1 MTQLSPHAVQRFQI
15 DFEPVGRRG
24 LCRADQTL
32 LDAARE
38 LGVALT
44 SDCGG
49 QGICGQCRVQVAGG
63 RLSEAT
69 WAEQDLLTAGELAAG
84 YRLACTAFPLGD
96 CKLAVPPESLS
107 APMRVQ
113 VAGIDASV
121 ELAPAVRA
129 CLVQLEPPTL
139 HAPEADAANLLARLH
154 AVYGLDVQHCTLP
167 VLRELS
173 TSLRAWHWRCQ
184 AIVRGDEVIAVRP
197 VPPPAHP
204 VTPTDH
210 ESAVSKG
217 AALHV
222 SRFTHHAP
230 LGLAVDLGS
239 TSLAGYL
246 VDLETGETLASQGA
260 MNPQISF
267 GEDIISRVVY
277 AHKYPDGAEHLRRA
291 VLDALNQL
299 AGSLCQEAGA
309 ARSDIFDA
317 VIVGNTAMH
326 HLLLGLPTRQLT
338 AAPFTPTVDQSLDFS
353 ATEVGLDLASGAT
366 LHILPNIAGF
376 VGADHVAMLLATE
389 QEWQGRTAIALDVG
403 TNTEISLA
411 LPDGRLTSVSCASGP
426 AFEGYHI
433 RDGTRARPGAVERVR
448 IENGAVLIGTID
460 HAPPAGICGS
470 GILDAV
476 AQLRLAGVLNEAG
489 RMALDAHPHVIE
501 RNGDRE
507 FVLVEAP
514 TDGSGRGVSI
524 SQHDVREVQL
534 AKASIQTG
542 IDLLLAEHGIL
553 LDQIERFII
562 AGAFGAYID
571 MPNAVAIGMFPDLPV
586 ERFRQVG
593 NAAGVGAKL
602 AVLSTA
608 MRTHARALRRRISY
622 LELATHPRFARS
634 FALSCRLRRVD
645 R

>member
-1 MTQLSPHAVQRFQI
+1 MSHFQLDFQ
-15 DFEPVGRRG
+15 PVGRRG
-24 LCRADQTL
+24 PCPADQTL
-32 LDAARE
+32 LDAARA

-49 QGICGQCRVQVAGG
+49 QSICGQCRVQLAAGQ
-63 RLSEAT
+63 LSEVT
-69 WAEQDLLTAGELAAG
+69 WAEQDMLTAAELAAG
-84 YRLACTAFPLGD
+84 YRLACTAFPLSD

-107 APMRVQ
+107 APMRIH
-113 VAGIDASV
+113 VAGIEADV

-129 CLVQLEPPTL
+129 YLVQLEPPTL
-139 HAPEADAANLLARLH
+139 HAPQADAASLLARLR
-154 AVYGLDVQHCTLP
+154 AVYGLDVQRCDLP

-173 TSLRAWHWRCQ
+173 IDLRAWNWRCQ
-184 AIVRGDEVIAVRP
+184 ALVRGDEVIAVRP
-197 VPPPAHP
+197 VPQPA
-204 VTPTDH
+204 DH
-210 ESAVSKG
+210 GSAG
-217 AALHV
+217 
-222 SRFTHHAP
+222 SRDNTFHASRITHHAP

-246 VDLETGETLASQGA
+246 VDLETGETLAAQGA

-277 AHKYPDGAEHLRRA
+277 AHKHPDGAQQLRQA

-299 AGSLCQEAGA
+299 AGTLCRAAGA
-309 ARSDIFDA
+309 DPSDIFDA

-338 AAPFTPTVDQSLDFS
+338 AAPFVPVVDDSLNLRAAD
-353 ATEVGLDLASGAT
+353 AGLELADTAA

-389 QEWQGRTAIALDVG
+389 AEWQGRTAIALDVG

-411 LPDGRLTSVSCASGP
+411 LPDGRLSSVSCASGP

-433 RDGTRARPGAVERVR
+433 KDGTRARPGAVERVR
-448 IENGAVLIGTID
+448 IEDGLVIVGTID
-460 HAPPAGICGS
+460 DAPPAGICGS

-489 RMALDAHPHVIE
+489 RMELGSHPRVQE

-507 FVLVEAP
+507 FVLVDAAA
-514 TDGSGRGVSI
+514 DGSSRGVSI
-524 SQHDVREVQL
+524 SQHDIREIQL

-542 IDLLLAEHGIL
+542 IELLLAEHGVAL
-553 LDQIERFII
+553 EQIERFII

-571 MPNAVAIGMFPDLPV
+571 VPNAVAIGMFPDLPA

-593 NAAGVGAKL
+593 NAAGAGARL

-608 MRTHARALRRRISY
+608 MRARAVALRSRVRY

-634 FALSCRLRRVD
+634 FAYGCRLRKVER
-645 R
+645 

>member
-1 MTQLSPHAVQRFQI
+1 MPSPSHFHLDFQ
-15 DFEPVGRRG
+15 PVGRRG
-24 LCRADQTL
+24 RCRADQTL

-49 QGICGQCRVQVAGG
+49 QGICGQCRIKLVSGQ
-63 RLSEAT
+63 LSETT
-69 WAEQDLLTAGELAAG
+69 WAEQDMLSAAELAEG
-84 YRLACTAFPLGD
+84 YRLACTAYPLSD

-107 APMRVQ
+107 APMRIHVTGVQ
-113 VAGIDASV
+113 ADV

-129 CLVQLEPPTL
+129 YLVQLQPPTL
-139 HAPEADAANLLARLH
+139 HEPVADAANLLGQLRS
-154 AVYGLDVQHCTLP
+154 VYGIDVQRCDLAA
-167 VLRELS
+167 LRELS
-173 TSLRAWHWRCQ
+173 PALRAHHWRCQ

-197 VPPPAHP
+197 MPPPA
-204 VTPTDH
+204 DH
-210 ESAVSKG
+210 GSAG
-217 AALHV
+217 
-222 SRFTHHAP
+222 SREDTFHASRITHHAP

-277 AHKYPDGAEHLRRA
+277 AHKHPDGAQQLRRA
-291 VLDALNQL
+291 VVDALNQL
-299 AGSLCQEAGA
+299 AGSLCAAAGA
-309 ARSDIFDA
+309 SRDDILDA

-338 AAPFTPTVDQSLDFS
+338 SAPFVPTVDQSLDLR
-353 ATEVGLDLASGAT
+353 TREVGLDLAEAAA

-389 QEWQGRTAIALDVG
+389 PEWQGRTAIALDVG

-411 LPDGRLTSVSCASGP
+411 LPDGRLSSVSCASGP

-433 RDGTRARPGAVERVR
+433 KDGTRARPGAVERVR
-448 IENGAVLIGTID
+448 IENGAVIVGTID
-460 HAPPAGICGS
+460 DQPPAGICGS

-489 RMALDAHPHVIE
+489 RMELGAHPAVRE

-507 FVLVEAP
+507 FVLVEAAA
-514 TDGSGRGVSI
+514 DGSSRGVSI
-524 SQHDVREVQL
+524 SQHDIREIQL

-542 IDLLLAEHGIL
+542 IELLLAEHGVAL
-553 LDQIERFII
+553 AQIERFII

-571 MPNAVAIGMFPDLPV
+571 VPNAVAIGMFPDLPA
-586 ERFRQVG
+586 ERFQQVG
-593 NAAGVGAKL
+593 NAAGAGAGL

-608 MRTHARALRRRISY
+608 MRQRAQALRSRVSY

-634 FALSCRLRRVD
+634 FAHGCRLRKVAW
-645 R
+645 

>member
-1 MTQLSPHAVQRFQI
+1 MTRITTSAVHHFHV

-24 LCRADQTL
+24 PCRADQTL

-49 QGICGQCRVQVAGG
+49 QGICGQCRVQVVEG
-63 RLSEAT
+63 RLSEAA
-69 WAEQDLLTAGELAAG
+69 WAEQDLLPAAELAAG
-84 YRLACTAFPLGD
+84 FRLACTAYPLGD

-113 VAGIDASV
+113 VTGIDATV

-139 HAPEADAANLLARLH
+139 HAPQADAASLLSRLH
-154 AVYGLDVQHCTLP
+154 TVYGLDVQRCTLS
-167 VLRELS
+167 VLRDLS
-173 TSLRAWHWRCQ
+173 NNLRAWDWRCQ

-204 VTPTDH
+204 VTPADH
-210 ESAVSKG
+210 DSAVSKG
-217 AALHV
+217 ATLHV

-277 AHKYPDGAEHLRRA
+277 AHKHPDGAQHLRRA
-291 VLDALNQL
+291 VLDALNHL

-309 ARSDIFDA
+309 GRDDIFDA

-338 AAPFTPTVDQSLDFS
+338 AAPFVPTADQSLDLS
-353 ATEVGLDLASGAT
+353 AAEVGLELAAGAA

-389 QEWQGRTAIALDVG
+389 QEWQGRTAIALDIG

-448 IENGAVLIGTID
+448 IDDGAVLIGTIGD
-460 HAPPAGICGS
+460 EPPAGICGS

-489 RMALDAHPHVIE
+489 RMALDAHPRVRE

-514 TDGSGRGVSI
+514 ADGSSRGVSI
-524 SQHDVREVQL
+524 SQHDVREIQL

-542 IDLLLAEHGIL
+542 IELLLAEHGVL

-571 MPNAVAIGMFPDLPV
+571 VPNAVAIGMFPDLPM

-593 NAAGVGAKL
+593 NAAGAGAKL

-608 MRTHARALRRRISY
+608 MRAHAQALRGRISY

-634 FALSCRLRRVD
+634 FAYGCRLRKAEW
-645 R
+645 

>member
-1 MTQLSPHAVQRFQI
+1 MSHFHL

-24 LCRADQTL
+24 PCRADQTL

-49 QGICGQCRVQVAGG
+49 QGICGQCRVQRVEGQ
-63 RLSEAT
+63 LSELA
-69 WAEQDLLTAGELAAG
+69 WAEQDLLTAEELADG
-84 YRLACTAFPLGD
+84 YRLACTAYPLSD

-113 VAGIDASV
+113 VAGIDAAV

-129 CLVQLEPPTL
+129 YLVQLQPPTL
-139 HAPEADAANLLARLH
+139 HEPVADAASLLAQLRH
-154 AVYGLDVQHCTLP
+154 VYGLDVQRCDLA
-167 VLRELS
+167 VLRDLS
-173 TSLRAWHWRCQ
+173 PTLRAHHWRCQ
-184 AIVRGDEVIAVRP
+184 AVVRGDEVIAVRP
-197 VPPPAHP
+197 VPTP
-204 VTPTDH
+204 VDHGPTD
-210 ESAVSKG
+210 SMTPDIGDRSP
-217 AALHV
+217 
-222 SRFTHHAP
+222 FTAHRSPLPAP
-230 LGLAVDLGS
+230 RTLGLAVDLGS

-246 VDLETGETLASQGA
+246 VDLETGATLASQGA

-277 AHKYPDGAEHLRRA
+277 AHKHADGAQQLRRA

-299 AGSLCQEAGA
+299 AGSLCAEAGA
-309 ARSDIFDA
+309 NRDDILDA

-338 AAPFTPTVDQSLDFS
+338 SAPFVPVVDQSLDLS
-353 ATEVGLDLASGAT
+353 ARAAGLELAETAA

-389 QEWQGRTAIALDVG
+389 PEWQGRTAIALDVG

-411 LPDGRLTSVSCASGP
+411 LPDGRLSSVSCASGP

-433 RDGTRARPGAVERVR
+433 KDGTRARPGAVERVR
-448 IENGAVLIGTID
+448 IDGGDVRIGTID
-460 HAPPAGICGS
+460 DEPASGICGS

-489 RMALDAHPHVIE
+489 RMELGSHPHVRE
-501 RNGDRE
+501 ANGDRE
-507 FVLVEAP
+507 FVLVPAA
-514 TDGSGRGVSI
+514 GGGRGVSI
-524 SQHDVREVQL
+524 SQHDVREIQL

-542 IDLLLAEHGIL
+542 IELLLAEHGVA

-571 MPNAVAIGMFPDLPV
+571 VPNAVAIGMFPDLPAG
-586 ERFRQVG
+586 RFLQVG
-593 NAAGVGAKL
+593 NAAGAGAKL

-608 MRTHARALRRRISY
+608 MRAHAQALRSRISY

-634 FALSCRLRRVD
+634 FAYGCRLRKVGK
-645 R
+645 

>member
-1 MTQLSPHAVQRFQI
+1 MAHFHLDFQ
-15 DFEPVGRRG
+15 PVGRRG
-24 LCRADQTL
+24 PCPSDQTL

-49 QGICGQCRVQVAGG
+49 QGICGQCRVQVVEGQ
-63 RLSEAT
+63 LSEVA
-69 WAEQDLLTAGELAAG
+69 WAEQDLLTAEELAAG
-84 YRLACTAFPLGD
+84 YRLACTAYPLSD

-107 APMRVQ
+107 APMRIH
-113 VAGIDASV
+113 VAGVDADV
-121 ELAPAVRA
+121 ELAPAVRPY
-129 CLVQLEPPTL
+129 LVQVQPPTL
-139 HAPEADAANLLARLH
+139 HAPVADAANLLAQLRS
-154 AVYGLDVQHCTLP
+154 VYGIDVQRCDLS
-167 VLRELS
+167 VLRDLS
-173 TSLRAWHWRCQ
+173 SNLRAWNWRCQ
-184 AIVRGDEVIAVRP
+184 AVVRDDEVIAVRP
-197 VPPPAHP
+197 VALPL
-204 VTPTDH
+204 DH
-210 ESAVSKG
+210 GSARNHEQHASR
-217 AALHV
+217 AAP
-222 SRFTHHAP
+222 HAL

-246 VDLETGETLASQGA
+246 VDLETGETLAAQGA

-277 AHKYPDGAEHLRRA
+277 AHKNPQGAQQLRQA
-291 VLDALNQL
+291 VLDAINQL
-299 AGSLCQEAGA
+299 AGSLCAEAA
-309 ARSDIFDA
+309 ASRGDILDA

-338 AAPFTPTVDQSLDFS
+338 SAPFVPTVDQSLDLR
-353 ATEVGLDLASGAT
+353 AREVGLELARTAA

-411 LPDGRLTSVSCASGP
+411 LPDGRLSSVSCASGP

-433 RDGTRARPGAVERVR
+433 KDGTRARPGAVERVR
-448 IENGAVLIGTID
+448 IDGDAVVVGTID
-460 HAPPAGICGS
+460 DAAPAGICGS

-489 RMALDAHPHVIE
+489 RMALDTHPRLRE

-514 TDGSGRGVSI
+514 PDGSSRGVSI
-524 SQHDVREVQL
+524 SQHDVREIQL

-542 IDLLLAEHGIL
+542 IELLLAEHGVA
-553 LDQIERFII
+553 LDQIECFII

-571 MPNAVAIGMFPDLPV
+571 VPNAVAIGMFPDLPA

-593 NAAGVGAKL
+593 NAAGAGAKL
-602 AVLSTA
+602 AMLSTA
-608 MRTHARALRRRISY
+608 LRQRAQALRGRVSY
-622 LELATHPRFARS
+622 LELATHPRFARA
-634 FALSCRLRRVD
+634 FAYSCRLRKVD
-645 R
+645 K

>member
-1 MTQLSPHAVQRFQI
+1 MAHFHLDFQ
-15 DFEPVGRRG
+15 PVGRRG
-24 LCRADQTL
+24 PCPSDQTL

-49 QGICGQCRVQVAGG
+49 QGICGQCRVQMVEGQ
-63 RLSEAT
+63 LSEVA
-69 WAEQDLLTAGELAAG
+69 WAEQDLLTAEELAAG
-84 YRLACTAFPLGD
+84 YRLACTAYPLSD

-107 APMRVQ
+107 APMRIH
-113 VAGIDASV
+113 VAGVDADV
-121 ELAPAVRA
+121 ELAPAVRPY
-129 CLVQLEPPTL
+129 LVQVQPPTL
-139 HAPEADAANLLARLH
+139 HAPVADAANLLAQLRS
-154 AVYGLDVQHCTLP
+154 VYGIDVQRCDLS
-167 VLRELS
+167 VLRDLS
-173 TSLRAWHWRCQ
+173 SNLRAWNWRCQ
-184 AIVRGDEVIAVRP
+184 AVVRDDEVIAVRP
-197 VPPPAHP
+197 VALPL
-204 VTPTDH
+204 DH
-210 ESAVSKG
+210 GSAQNHEQHASR
-217 AALHV
+217 AAP
-222 SRFTHHAP
+222 HAL

-246 VDLETGETLASQGA
+246 VDLETGETLAAQGA

-277 AHKYPDGAEHLRRA
+277 AHKNPQGAQQLRQA
-291 VLDALNQL
+291 VLDAINQL
-299 AGSLCQEAGA
+299 AGSLCAEAA
-309 ARSDIFDA
+309 ASRGDILDA

-338 AAPFTPTVDQSLDFS
+338 SAPFVPTVDQSLDLR
-353 ATEVGLDLASGAT
+353 AREVGLELARTAA

-411 LPDGRLTSVSCASGP
+411 LPDGRLSSVSCASGP

-433 RDGTRARPGAVERVR
+433 KDGTRARPGAVERVR
-448 IENGAVLIGTID
+448 IDGDAVVVGTID
-460 HAPPAGICGS
+460 DAAPAGICGS

-476 AQLRLAGVLNEAG
+476 AQLRLAGVLNEEG
-489 RMALDAHPHVIE
+489 RMALDTHPRLRE

-514 TDGSGRGVSI
+514 TDGSSRGVSI
-524 SQHDVREVQL
+524 SQHDVREIQL

-542 IDLLLAEHGIL
+542 IELLLAEHGVA
-553 LDQIERFII
+553 LDQIECFII

-571 MPNAVAIGMFPDLPV
+571 VPNAVAIGMFPDLPA

-593 NAAGVGAKL
+593 NAAGAGAKL

-608 MRTHARALRRRISY
+608 LRQRAQALRSRVSY
-622 LELATHPRFARS
+622 LELATHPRFARA
-634 FALSCRLRRVD
+634 FAYSCRLRKVD
-645 R
+645 K

>member
-1 MTQLSPHAVQRFQI
+1 MPSPSHFHLDFQPI
-15 DFEPVGRRG
+15 GRRG
-24 LCRADQTL
+24 RCRADQTL

-49 QGICGQCRVQVAGG
+49 QGICGQCRVQVVEG
-63 RLSEAT
+63 RLSDPA
-69 WAEQDLLTAGELAAG
+69 WVEQDLLTAEERAAG
-84 YRLACTAFPLGD
+84 YRLACTAYPLSD

-113 VAGIDASV
+113 VAGIDADV

-129 CLVQLEPPTL
+129 YLVQLQPPTL
-139 HAPEADAANLLARLH
+139 HAPVADAANLLAQLRH
-154 AVYGLDVQHCTLP
+154 IYGIDVQRCDLA

-173 TSLRAWHWRCQ
+173 PILRAHHWRCQ
-184 AIVRGDEVIAVRP
+184 AIVRSDEVIAVRP
-197 VPPPAHP
+197 MPPPADHGSAESQAASADHRSP
-204 VTPTDH
+204 LTDH
-210 ESAVSKG
+210 
-217 AALHV
+217 
-222 SRFTHHAP
+222 RT

-246 VDLETGETLASQGA
+246 VDLETGATLASQGA

-277 AHKYPDGAEHLRRA
+277 AHKNPDGAQQLRRA
-291 VLDALNQL
+291 VVDALNQL
-299 AGSLCQEAGA
+299 AGSLCSEAGA
-309 ARSDIFDA
+309 SRDHILDA

-338 AAPFTPTVDQSLDFS
+338 AAPFVPVVDQSLDLRAS
-353 ATEVGLDLASGAT
+353 DVGLELAEAAA

-389 QEWQGRTAIALDVG
+389 PEWQGRTAIALDVG

-411 LPDGRLTSVSCASGP
+411 LPDGRLSSVSCASGP

-433 RDGTRARPGAVERVR
+433 KDGTRARPGAVERVR
-448 IENGAVLIGTID
+448 IEDGAVIVGTID
-460 HAPPAGICGS
+460 DEPPAGICGS

-489 RMALDAHPHVIE
+489 RMALGSHPRVREH
-501 RNGDRE
+501 NNDRE

-514 TDGSGRGVSI
+514 ADGSSRGVSI
-524 SQHDVREVQL
+524 SQHDVREIQL

-542 IDLLLAEHGIL
+542 IELLLAEHGVA
-553 LDQIERFII
+553 LDQVERFII

-571 MPNAVAIGMFPDLPV
+571 VPNAVAIGMFPDLPAG
-586 ERFRQVG
+586 RFQQVG
-593 NAAGVGAKL
+593 NAAGAGARL

-608 MRTHARALRRRISY
+608 MRAHAQALHSRITY

-634 FALSCRLRRVD
+634 FAYSCRLRKVD

>member
-1 MTQLSPHAVQRFQI
+1 MTRLPFSATVHL
-15 DFEPVGRRG
+15 DFEPIGRRG
-24 LCRADQTL
+24 PGRTDRAL
-32 LDAARE
+32 LDAARA

-49 QGICGQCRVQVAGG
+49 QGICGQCRVQLIEGE
-63 RLSEAT
+63 LSEVAE
-69 WAEQDLLTAGELAAG
+69 AEQGLLTAEDLAAG
-84 YRLACTAFPLGD
+84 YRLACTAYPLSD

-113 VAGIDASV
+113 VAGIEAAVD
-121 ELAPAVRA
+121 LAPAVRSY
-129 CLVQLEPPTL
+129 LVQMEAPTL
-139 HAPEADAANLLARLH
+139 HAAQADAANLLARLRS
-154 AVYGLDVQHCTLP
+154 VYGLDVQCCDLT

-173 TSLRAWHWRCQ
+173 PNLRAWHWRCQ
-184 AIVRGDEVIAVRP
+184 AVVRGAEVIAVRP
-197 VPPPAHP
+197 VPPPADHGSAESE
-204 VTPTDH
+204 TTSTDH
-210 ESAVSKG
+210 RSPITD
-217 AALHV
+217 H
-222 SRFTHHAP
+222 RT
-230 LGLAVDLGS
+230 LGLAIDLGS

-277 AHKYPDGAEHLRRA
+277 AQRNPEGGQHLRRA
-291 VLDALNQL
+291 VLEALNQL
-299 AGSLCQEAGA
+299 AGSLCMAAGA
-309 ARSDIFDA
+309 TRGDILDA

-338 AAPFTPTVDQSLDFS
+338 AAPFVPTVDQSLDLS
-353 ATEVGLDLASGAT
+353 AAEVGLELASGAA

-376 VGADHVAMLLATE
+376 VGADHMAMLLATE
-389 QEWQGRTAIALDVG
+389 QEWQGRTAIALDIG
-403 TNTEISLA
+403 TNTEISLS

-433 RDGTRARPGAVERVR
+433 KDGTRARPGAVERVR
-448 IENGAVLIGTID
+448 ISDGTLVIGTID
-460 HAPPAGICGS
+460 DEPPAGICGS

-476 AQLRLAGVLNEAG
+476 AQLRLADVLNEAG
-489 RMALDAHPHVIE
+489 RMALDSHPRVREH
-501 RNGDRE
+501 NNDRE

-514 TDGSGRGVSI
+514 ADGSGRGVSI
-524 SQHDVREVQL
+524 TQHDVREVQL
-534 AKASIQTG
+534 AKASMQPG
-542 IDLLLAEHGIL
+542 IELLLAEHGVA

-571 MPNAVAIGMFPDLPV
+571 VPNAVAIGMFPDLPA
-586 ERFRQVG
+586 ECFRQVG
-593 NAAGVGAKL
+593 NAAGAGAKL

-608 MRTHARALRRRISY
+608 MRAHAQALRSRITY

-634 FALSCRLRRVD
+634 FAYGCRLKKID

>member
-1 MTQLSPHAVQRFQI
+1 MSHFHL
-15 DFEPVGRRG
+15 DFEPIGRRG
-24 LCRADQTL
+24 PCRADQTL

-49 QGICGQCRVQVAGG
+49 QGICGQCRIKLVSGQ
-63 RLSEAT
+63 LSEPT
-69 WAEQDLLTAGELAAG
+69 WAEQDMLTAAELVEG
-84 YRLACTAFPLGD
+84 YRLACTAYPLSE

-113 VAGIDASV
+113 VAGIDTAV

-129 CLVQLEPPTL
+129 YLVQLQPPTL
-139 HAPEADAANLLARLH
+139 HEPVADAANLLAQLRH
-154 AVYGLDVQHCTLP
+154 VYGIDVQRCDLA
-167 VLRELS
+167 VLRDLS
-173 TSLRAWHWRCQ
+173 PTLRAHNWRCQ

-197 VPPPAHP
+197 VPAPADHGSAGSETTSTNHRLP
-204 VTPTDH
+204 IADHGSPITDH
-210 ESAVSKG
+210 R
-217 AALHV
+217 L
-222 SRFTHHAP
+222 

-277 AHKYPDGAEHLRRA
+277 AHKHPDGAQQLRRA

-299 AGSLCQEAGA
+299 AGSLCAEAGVS
-309 ARSDIFDA
+309 RTDIFDA

-338 AAPFTPTVDQSLDFS
+338 SAPFVPVVDQSLDLR
-353 ATEVGLDLASGAT
+353 AADAGLALAETAW

-389 QEWQGRTAIALDVG
+389 PDWQGRTAIALDVG
-403 TNTEISLA
+403 TNTEISLT
-411 LPDGRLTSVSCASGP
+411 LPDGRLSSVSCASGP

-433 RDGTRARPGAVERVR
+433 KDGTRARPGAVERVR
-448 IENGAVLIGTID
+448 IDGGEVILGTID
-460 HAPPAGICGS
+460 DEPPAGICGS

-489 RMALDAHPHVIE
+489 RMELGSHPRVREH
-501 RNGDRE
+501 NDDRE
-507 FVLVEAP
+507 FVLVRAP
-514 TDGSGRGVSI
+514 ADGNSRGVSI
-524 SQHDVREVQL
+524 SQHDVREIQL

-542 IDLLLAEHGIL
+542 IELLLAEHGVA

-571 MPNAVAIGMFPDLPV
+571 VPNAVAIGMFPDLPA

-593 NAAGVGAKL
+593 NAAGAGARL

-608 MRTHARALRRRISY
+608 MRTRAQDLRRRISY

-634 FALSCRLRRVD
+634 FAYGCRLRRVHK
-645 R
+645 

>member
-1 MTQLSPHAVQRFQI
+1 MTTITTSALHHFHV

-24 LCRADQTL
+24 LCQSGHSL

-49 QGICGQCRVQVAGG
+49 QGICGQCRVQVIEG
-63 RLSEAT
+63 RLSEAA
-69 WAEQDLLTAGELAAG
+69 WAEQDLLPAADLAAG
-84 YRLACTAFPLGD
+84 YRLACTAYPLGD

-113 VAGIDASV
+113 VAGIEASV

-154 AVYGLDVQHCTLP
+154 AVYGLDVQRCTLP
-167 VLRELS
+167 VLRALS
-173 TSLRAWHWRCQ
+173 TNLRAWDWRCQ
-184 AIVRGDEVIAVRP
+184 AIMRDDTVIAVRP
-197 VPPPAHP
+197 VPSP
-204 VTPTDH
+204 VDHGSAGSQAASAGHRLPTTDH
-210 ESAVSKG
+210 
-217 AALHV
+217 
-222 SRFTHHAP
+222 RT

-277 AHKYPDGAEHLRRA
+277 AYKHPDGAEHLRRA

-299 AGSLCQEAGA
+299 AGSLCQQAGA

-317 VIVGNTAMH
+317 VVVGNTAMH

-338 AAPFTPTVDQSLDFS
+338 AAPFTPTVDQSLDFG
-353 ATEVGLDLASGAT
+353 AAEVGLDLAAGAA

-389 QEWQGRTAIALDVG
+389 QEWQGRTTIALDVG
-403 TNTEISLA
+403 TNTEISLT

-448 IENGAVLIGTID
+448 IENGAVLIGAID
-460 HAPPAGICGS
+460 DAPPAGICGS

-489 RMALDAHPHVIE
+489 RMALDAHPRVRE
-501 RNGDRE
+501 RNGERE
-507 FVLVEAP
+507 FVLVEEPA
-514 TDGSGRGVSI
+514 DGSGRGVSI
-524 SQHDVREVQL
+524 SQHDVREIQL

-542 IDLLLAEHGIL
+542 IELLLAAHGIP

-571 MPNAVAIGMFPDLPV
+571 VPNAVAIGMFPALPL

-608 MRTHARALRRRISY
+608 MRTHAQDLRRRVSY

-634 FALSCRLRRVD
+634 FALSCSLRKVD
-645 R
+645 K

>member
-1 MTQLSPHAVQRFQI
+1 MSHFHL

-24 LCRADQTL
+24 QCLADQTL

-49 QGICGQCRVQVAGG
+49 QGICGQCRLQVVEGQ
-63 RLSEAT
+63 LSDLT
-69 WAEQDLLTAGELAAG
+69 WAEQDLLTAEELAAG
-84 YRLACTAFPLGD
+84 YRLACTASPLSD

-107 APMRVQ
+107 APMRIH
-113 VAGIDASV
+113 VAGIDADV
-121 ELAPAVRA
+121 ELAPAVRPY
-129 CLVQLEPPTL
+129 LVQLQPPTL
-139 HAPEADAANLLARLH
+139 HAPVADAANLLAQLR
-154 AVYGLDVQHCTLP
+154 AVYGLDVQRCDLG
-167 VLRELS
+167 VLRDLS
-173 TSLRAWHWRCQ
+173 PNLRAWNWRCQ

-197 VPPPAHP
+197 LA
-204 VTPTDH
+204 TDQS
-210 ESAVSKG
+210 SAQDGHSYAVRV
-217 AALHV
+217 A
-222 SRFTHHAP
+222 HHAP

-246 VDLETGETLASQGA
+246 VDLETGETLAAQGA

-277 AHKYPDGAEHLRRA
+277 AHKHPDGAQQLRQA

-299 AGSLCQEAGA
+299 AGSLCAEAGA
-309 ARSDIFDA
+309 GRNDILDA

-338 AAPFTPTVDQSLDFS
+338 SAPFTPTVDQSLDLYARS
-353 ATEVGLDLASGAT
+353 VGLDLAEAAA

-389 QEWQGRTAIALDVG
+389 PEWQGRTAIALDVG

-411 LPDGRLTSVSCASGP
+411 LPDGRLSSVSCASGP

-433 RDGTRARPGAVERVR
+433 KDGTRARPGAVERVR
-448 IENGAVLIGTID
+448 IDGDAVIIGTIGD
-460 HAPPAGICGS
+460 APAAGICGS

-476 AQLRLAGVLNEAG
+476 AQLRLADVLNEAG
-489 RMALDAHPHVIE
+489 RMALDGHPRLRE

-514 TDGSGRGVSI
+514 ADGSGRGVSI
-524 SQHDVREVQL
+524 SQHDVREIQL

-542 IDLLLAEHGIL
+542 IELLLAEHGVA
-553 LDQIERFII
+553 LDAVERFII

-571 MPNAVAIGMFPDLPV
+571 VPNAVAIGMFPDLPA

-593 NAAGVGAKL
+593 NAAGAGAKL

-608 MRTHARALRRRISY
+608 MRQHAQALRSRITY

-634 FALSCRLRRVD
+634 FAYGCRLSKVER
-645 R
+645 